1 MASASEQLA
10 ANMNLGVFSKAKEL
24 QKRLLFT
31 IMILAVYRIGTYVPI
46 PGINIEAFQATFGSG
61 AGGSLFERLNMF
73 AGGAVERL
81 GIFALNVMPYI
92 SASIIMTLLKGTV
105 QSLKE
110 LEKDGE
116 QGRKQINQYTRY
128 LTVFLAAFQ
137 AFGIARA
144 LQATDGTV
152 IDPGLFFQA
161 STVITLVG
169 GTMFLMWLGEQVTA
183 RGVGNGVSLIIF
195 AGIVAELPKAL
206 FQLFGQSQSAEL
218 SEVILII
225 LLVLFVGLSM
235 LIVFVERA
243 QRRLLVQY
251 PKRQMAGGKQFG
263 GEKSFMPLK
272 LNTAGV
278 IPPIFASSLLL
289 LPATF
294 GSILVAGEVAS
305 SGIAGSLLAVLGYGS
320 PTYLFLYGLLIV
332 FFCYFYVPY
341 VFKPDDVADQLRKN
355 GGFLPGIRPGKRT
368 SEYLSYV
375 LSRLTFIGALYVAFV
390 CVLPEVFIA
399 QQGGAVPQS
408 VALLI
413 GGMSLL
419 IIVSVTLDT
428 VSQIQS
434 HLVAHQYEGLIKKSR
449 MPPRAKNKEEID
461 VSQPSSFWSAGSW

>member
-10 ANMNLGVFSKAKEL
+10 SNMSAGAFFKAKEL
-24 QKRLLFT
+24 QQRLLFT
-31 IMILAVYRIGTYVPI
+31 LLILVVYRAGTFIPV
-46 PGINIEAFQATFGSG
+46 PGIDLDHFQLAFN
-61 AGGSLFERLNMF
+61 AGQNGLLGRLNYF
-73 AGGAVERL
+73 SGGAIERM

-92 SASIIMTLLKGTV
+92 SASIIMTLMKGSIP
-105 QSLKE
+105 SLIALDKE
-110 LEKDGE
+110 GE

-144 LQATDGTV
+144 LEATTFADPVTGQTLQAV
-152 IDPGLFFQA
+152 FQPGLFFEA

-195 AGIVAELPKAL
+195 AGIVAELPKAIL
-206 FQLFGQSQSAEL
+206 QVFGLNANGSIGSTL
-218 SEVILII
+218 VIGLI
-225 LLVLFVGLSM
+225 VLFVSLSV
-235 LIVFVERA
+235 LIVFIERA

-251 PKRQMAGGKQFG
+251 PKRQLAGGKTFG
-263 GEKSFMPLK
+263 GESSFMPLK

-289 LPATF
+289 LPAT
-294 GSILVAGEVAS
+294 AGTIWAE
-305 SGIAGSLLAVLGYGS
+305 SGPEWFRTLLAYIGYGS
-320 PTYLFLYGLLIV
+320 PVYLTLYGLLII

-341 VFKPDDVADQLRKN
+341 VFKPDDVADNLRKN
-355 GGFLPGIRPGKRT
+355 GGFLPGIRPGNRT
-368 SEYLSYV
+368 AEYLSYV
-375 LSRLTFIGALYVAFV
+375 LSRLTFIGAFYVAFV
-390 CVLPEVFIA
+390 CVLPEYVIA
-399 QQGGAVPQS
+399 QNSQVPQS

-428 VSQIQS
+428 VAQIQS
-434 HLVAHQYEGLIKKSR
+434 HLIAHQYEGLIKKSR
-449 MPPRAKNKEEID
+449 MRRRKK
-461 VSQPSSFWSAGSW
+461 

>member
-10 ANMNLGVFSKAKEL
+10 ANMNLGVFAKAKDL
-24 QKRLLFT
+24 QSRLLFT
-31 IMILAVYRIGTYVPI
+31 LFILIVYRIGTFVPI
-46 PGINIEAFQATFGSG
+46 PGMDMDAFQTAFT
-61 AGGSLFERLNMF
+61 GGGEGLLVRLNMF
-73 AGGAVERL
+73 AGGAVERMA
-81 GIFALNVMPYI
+81 IFALNVMPYI
-92 SASIIMTLLKGTV
+92 SASIIMTLLKGSIG
-105 QSLKE
+105 SLKE
-110 LEKDGE
+110 LDKDGE

-144 LQATDGTV
+144 LQSTPGAV
-152 IDPGLFFQA
+152 IDPGVMFQA

-183 RGVGNGVSLIIF
+183 RGIGNGVSLIIF
-195 AGIVAELPKAL
+195 AGIVAELPKAI
-206 FQLFGQSQSAEL
+206 FQTFGLNQSGQIG
-218 SEVILII
+218 EVLLIGLI
-225 LLVLFVGLSM
+225 VLFVGLSM

-263 GEKSFMPLK
+263 GESSFMPLK

-289 LPATF
+289 LPATIGPIF
-294 GSILVAGEVAS
+294 VGGDGAAS
-305 SGIAGSLLAVLGYGS
+305 GAVGTVLAFLGYGS
-320 PTYLFLYGLLIV
+320 PTYLVLYALLIV

-341 VFKPDDVADQLRKN
+341 VFKPDDVADNLRKN
-355 GGFLPGIRPGKRT
+355 GGFLPGIRPGERT
-368 SEYLSYV
+368 AEYLSYV

-390 CVLPEVFIA
+390 CVLPEFIIA
-399 QQGGAVPQS
+399 QQGGTIPTS
-408 VALLI
+408 VAMLI

-428 VSQIQS
+428 VAQIQS
-434 HLVAHQYEGLIKKSR
+434 HLIAHQYEGLIKKSR
-449 MPPRAKNKEEID
+449 MRRRNKT
-461 VSQPSSFWSAGSW
+461 

>member
-31 IMILAVYRIGTYVPI
+31 LMILVVYRIGTFVPI
-46 PGINIEAFQATFGSG
+46 PGINIEAFQAAFGSG
-61 AGGSLFERLNMF
+61 TGGSLFERLNMF

-92 SASIIMTLLKGTV
+92 SASIIMTLLKGSV
-105 QSLKE
+105 ASLKE
-110 LEKDGE
+110 LDKDGE

-206 FQLFGQSQSAEL
+206 FQLFGQNQSGQIT
-218 SEVILII
+218 EVLLII
-225 LLVLFVGLSM
+225 LLILFVGLSM

-263 GEKSFMPLK
+263 GENSFMPLK

-294 GSILVAGEVAS
+294 GQIFVGQDGAAS
-305 SGIAGSLLAVLGYGS
+305 GAVGTLLAYLGYGS
-320 PTYLFLYGLLIV
+320 PTYLALYGLLII

-341 VFKPDDVADQLRKN
+341 VFKPDDVADNLRKN

-368 SEYLSYV
+368 AEYLSYV
-375 LSRLTFIGALYVAFV
+375 LSRLTFIGAIYVAFV
-390 CVLPEVFIA
+390 CVLPELFIA
-399 QQGGAVPQS
+399 QQGGTVPAS
-408 VALLI
+408 VAMLI

-428 VSQIQS
+428 VAQIQS
-434 HLVAHQYEGLIKKSR
+434 HLIAHQYEGLIKKSR
-449 MPPRAKNKEEID
+449 MRRRNKT
-461 VSQPSSFWSAGSW
+461 

>member
-10 ANMNLGVFSKAKEL
+10 ANMNLGVFAKAKEL
-24 QKRLLFT
+24 QQRLLFT
-31 IMILAVYRIGTYVPI
+31 LFILIVYRIGTFVPI
-46 PGINIEAFQATFGSG
+46 PGMDMQVFQAAFDGG
-61 AGGSLFERLNMF
+61 AAGGGLLGRLNMF
-73 AGGAVERL
+73 AGGAVERMA
-81 GIFALNVMPYI
+81 IFALNVMPYI
-92 SASIIMTLLKGTV
+92 SASIIMTLMKGSLP
-105 QSLKE
+105 SLKE
-110 LEKDGE
+110 LDKDGE

-137 AFGIARA
+137 AFGIARL
-144 LQATDGTV
+144 LQGTEGAV
-152 IDPGLFFQA
+152 INPGAFFQA

-195 AGIVAELPKAL
+195 AGIVAELPKAIAHTFSL
-206 FQLFGQSQSAEL
+206 NQKGTVSEL
-218 SEVILII
+218 LLIFLI
-225 LLVLFVGLSM
+225 VLFVGLSM

-251 PKRQMAGGKQFG
+251 PKRQMAGGKAFG
-263 GEKSFMPLK
+263 GESSFMPLK

-294 GSILVAGEVAS
+294 GALATSGDGAG
-305 SGIAGSLLAVLGYGS
+305 SGIMTTVLAYLGYGS
-320 PTYLFLYGLLIV
+320 PMYLFLYGLLII

-341 VFKPDDVADQLRKN
+341 VFKPDDVADNMRKN
-355 GGFLPGIRPGKRT
+355 GGFLPGIRPGART
-368 SEYLSYV
+368 AEYLSYV
-375 LSRLTFIGALYVAFV
+375 LSRLTFIGAIYVAFV
-390 CVLPEVFIA
+390 CVLPELIIA
-399 QQGGAVPQS
+399 RQGGAIPPS

-428 VSQIQS
+428 VAQIQS
-434 HLVAHQYEGLIKKSR
+434 HLIAHQYEGLIKKSR
-449 MPPRAKNKEEID
+449 MRRRQK
-461 VSQPSSFWSAGSW
+461 